1 MQLSDFP
8 HVAGIHCSSSSIADI
23 LRYDGQALSEA
34 MVFGLG
40 SGLGFVQSGDA
51 RFSPQYRFNGRALD
65 LEGKFFALFGTP
77 VAWVRR
83 WAPEAID
90 AALREGRPV
99 LAQTD
104 IAYLPYYDGVH
115 FPLHGIVV
123 TGWDGERATVAD
135 TFSSELQPVT
145 AAELHDAMRGEGS
158 PFMEEPFRFAPAPRI
173 EARVDAHAIARSI
186 EVTTREMLEPAMS
199 GTGLPAMRALAAS
212 RTAWRDSPDWRWS
225 ARFGYQAI
233 EKRGT
238 GGGGFR
244 ALYAAFLEEALPLV
258 PALARIRAVE
268 RMRESA
274 TRWSLMAQA
283 LKRAF
288 VEDLPGAIEEAAAHL
303 DDIAAFES
311 ALLADLRGSVSAPP

>member
-23 LRYDGQALSEA
+23 LRYDGQPLSEA

-51 RFSPQYRFNGRALD
+51 RFSPRYRFNGRALD
-65 LEGKFFALFGTP
+65 LEGKFFALFGAP
-77 VAWVRR
+77 LQWARR
-83 WAPEAID
+83 WAPEAIA

-99 LAQTD
+99 IAQTD
-104 IAYLPYYDGVH
+104 IAYLPYYDRVH

-123 TGWDGERATVAD
+123 TGWDGECATVAD
-135 TFSSELQPVT
+135 TFSNELQSVT
-145 AAELHDAMRGEGS
+145 AAQLRDAARGEGS
-158 PFMEEPFRFAPAPRI
+158 PFMEDAFRIAPAPRI
-173 EARVDAHAIARSI
+173 EARADADAIARSI
-186 EVTTREMLEPAMS
+186 RVTTREMLQPATS
-199 GTGLPAMRALAAS
+199 GTGVPAMRELAAA
-212 RTAWRDSPDWRWS
+212 RKAWRDSPDWQWS
-225 ARFGYQAI
+225 ARFGYQGI

-244 ALYAAFLEEALPLV
+244 ALYAAFLEEALPV
-258 PALARIRAVE
+258 MPSLARIRALE
-268 RMRESA
+268 RMRDSA

-288 VEDLPGAIEEAAAHL
+288 VQDMPAAIEEAAARL
-303 DDIAAFES
+303 DDIATFET
-311 ALLADLRGSVSAPP
+311 ALMEDLAALS